1 MSGADPST
9 WRYNDRDYGRR
20 DRCLAQPRAHL
31 DYRQC
36 VDARNLRGILA
47 EPQAFAADSS

>member
-1 MSGADPST
+1 MGSAIVVS
-9 WRYNDRDYGRR
+9 RS
-20 DRCLAQPRAHL
+20 LAPTRG
-31 DYRQC
+31 DRQC